1 MKRKEIIKENTSFL
15 GRGWAFPPSFNHE
28 RGTVEMAEDE
38 QDIEESIAII
48 INTIPGERIMLPEFG
63 CHIRSYVFESNDATY
78 MSMLKDAIYDALL
91 YYEPRIKDIS
101 IEIEPN
107 NPRTDPQKDGYVII
121 RIAYGII
128 ITNTRNNMVIPFYK
142 DEGTNL

>member
-1 MKRKEIIKENTSFL
+1 MEHNKIKERTSFL
-15 GRGWAFPPSFNHE
+15 GRGWAFPPSFNHN

-38 QDIEESIAII
+38 KDIEESIYII
-48 INTIPGERIMLPEFG
+48 INTIPGERIMFPEFG

-91 YYEPRIKDIS
+91 FYEPRIKDIN
-101 IEIEPN
+101 IKIEPN
-107 NPRTDPQKDGYVII
+107 DPQIDPQKKGYVFVHIE
-121 RIAYGII
+121 YGII

-142 DEGTNL
+142 EEGTNL